1 MTTKTEKIAP
11 NVGEKRAAFL
21 ERAILGGKS
30 FADAEKIW
38 KDNAPKRGAT
48 GTTAN
53 FYALCEKEPMT
64 QEVYREWLLNTATA
78 NDRNHQSSFKG
89 IGNLANRIWANAKG
103 EAPIELKTEKL

>member
-1 MTTKTEKIAP
+1 MTAKTEKIAP
-11 NVGEKRAAFL
+11 NDGEKKSAFL
-21 ERAILGGKS
+21 ERAIRDGKS

-38 KDNAPKRGAT
+38 KENAPKRGAT

-53 FYALCEKEPMT
+53 FYALCEEGPVT
-64 QEVYREWLLNTATA
+64 QEAYREWLDEVATA
-78 NDRNHQSSFKG
+78 NDRKHQSLFKG